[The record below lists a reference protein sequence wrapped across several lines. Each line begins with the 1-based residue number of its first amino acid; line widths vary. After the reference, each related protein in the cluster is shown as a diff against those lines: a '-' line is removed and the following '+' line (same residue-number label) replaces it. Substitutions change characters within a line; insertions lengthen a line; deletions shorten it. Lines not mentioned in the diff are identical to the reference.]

1 MNNIIQ
7 EKIKKEAEGYGKLAP
22 AFIEGAKFALENQ
35 WINVKDDLPCNHEEL
50 IITGDYYEKETIE
63 VITINEFKMIGLNY
77 MILCDNKWKWK
88 YDIEFC
94 YWMPIPELP
103 KE

>member
-1 MNNIIQ
+1 MIIQ

-35 WINVKDDLPCNHEEL
+35 WINVNDDLPCNHEEL

-63 VITINEFKMIGLNY
+63 VITINEFKMISLNY
-77 MILCDNKWKWK
+77 MILYDDKWKWK

-94 YWMPIPELP
+94 YWMPIPKLP

>member
-1 MNNIIQ
+1 MILQ
-7 EKIKKEAEGYGKLAP
+7 EKINKEAEGYGKLAP

-35 WINVKDDLPCNHEEL
+35 WINVNDDLPCNHEEL
-50 IITGDYYEKETIE
+50 IITSDYYEKETIE

-77 MILCDNKWKWK
+77 MILGDNKWKWK

-94 YWMPIPELP
+94 YWMPIPEVL
-103 KE
+103 K

>member
-1 MNNIIQ
+1 MIIQ

-35 WINVKDDLPCNHEEL
+35 WISVKEDLPCNHEEL
-50 IITGDYYEKETIE
+50 IITSDYYEKETIE
-63 VITINEFKMIGLNY
+63 VITINEFKMIGFNY

-94 YWMPIPELP
+94 YWMSIPEPP

>member
-1 MNNIIQ
+1 MTLQ
-7 EKIKKEAEGYGKLAP
+7 EKIQKKAEGFGKLAP
-22 AFIEGAKFALENQ
+22 AFIEGAKYALENK
-35 WINVKDDLPCNHEEL
+35 WINVEDDLPCNHEEL
-50 IITGDYYEKETIE
+50 IITSDYYEKETIE

-94 YWMPIPELP
+94 YWMPIPEVL
-103 KE
+103 K